1 MSKRG
6 LYKLMKRSLLKNL
19 VEWKN
24 SPRRKPLI
32 LKGVR
37 QVGKTWL
44 LKEFGRLYYENVA
57 YFNFD
62 ENEEDAL
69 QRLVDARLAH
79 KVYRSTGPA
88 PRRRQIG
95 SERLVEEPQ
104 KVQGALSGSSQT
116 PRAFFS
122 RKPET
127 RRRRLKYPPLHGGSG
142 QSPPRTRPRKIATI
156 TS

>member
-57 YFNFD
+57 YFNFCD
-62 ENEEDAL
+62 DNFLTQPKEKAFP
-69 QRLVDARLAH
+69 
-79 KVYRSTGPA
+79 RSDFLREKAFSIFLPVTNR
-88 PRRRQIG
+88 PRRRG
-95 SERLVEEPQ
+95 RR
-104 KVQGALSGSSQT
+104 SSSL
-116 PRAFFS
+116 PA
-122 RKPET
+122 T
-127 RRRRLKYPPLHGGSG
+127 R
-142 QSPPRTRPRKIATI
+142 
-156 TS
+156 

>member
-57 YFNFD
+57 YFNFCD
-62 ENEEDAL
+62 DNFLTQPKRKRPFPEAISFEKRPFRYSYPL
-69 QRLVDARLAH
+69 RTV
-79 KVYRSTGPA
+79 
-88 PRRRQIG
+88 
-95 SERLVEEPQ
+95 
-104 KVQGALSGSSQT
+104 
-116 PRAFFS
+116 RAD
-122 RKPET
+122 
-127 RRRRLKYPPLHGGSG
+127 
-142 QSPPRTRPRKIATI
+142 
-156 TS
+156 